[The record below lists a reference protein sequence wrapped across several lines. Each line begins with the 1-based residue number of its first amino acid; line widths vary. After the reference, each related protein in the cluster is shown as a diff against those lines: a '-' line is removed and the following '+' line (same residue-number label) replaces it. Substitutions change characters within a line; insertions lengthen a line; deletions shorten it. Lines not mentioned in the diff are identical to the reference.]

1 MTGLLKMI
9 QKLLLG
15 ILVLCTMGCGQRAYE
30 IPDTGATLEG
40 SVTYDG
46 KPVPMALIVVRSET
60 ATADAKIVEPGKYKV
75 PSAPVGKVKIGVD
88 TDAMRGELMSRSM
101 AQAYK
106 GPGGQSSAEA
116 GKKLSFIPV
125 PNKFADPDTSGITF
139 EIKKGVNTFDI
150 VIPK

>member
-1 MTGLLKMI
+1 MIRRLLP
-9 QKLLLG
+9 G
-15 ILVLCTMGCGQRAYE
+15 ILVICVMGCGQRAYE
-30 IPDTGATLEG
+30 IPDSGATLEG

-60 ATADAKIVEPGKYKV
+60 ATADARIVEPGKYKV
-75 PSAPVGKVKIGVD
+75 PSVPIGKVKIAVD

-116 GKKLSFIPV
+116 GKKVSFIAV
-125 PNKFADPDTSGITF
+125 PGKFADPDSSGITF
-139 EIKKGVNTFDI
+139 EIKKGANTFDI
-150 VIPK
+150 VIPR

>member
-1 MTGLLKMI
+1 MIRRLLP
-9 QKLLLG
+9 G
-15 ILVLCTMGCGQRAYE
+15 ILVICVMGCGQRAYE
-30 IPDTGATLEG
+30 IPDSGATLEG

-60 ATADAKIVEPGKYKV
+60 ASADARIVEPGKYKV
-75 PSAPVGKVKIGVD
+75 PSVPIGKVKIAVD

-116 GKKLSFIPV
+116 GKKLSFIAV
-125 PNKFADPDTSGITF
+125 PGKFADPDSSGITF
-139 EIKKGVNTFDI
+139 EIKKGANTFDI
-150 VIPK
+150 VIPR

>member
-1 MTGLLKMI
+1 MVRRLLP
-9 QKLLLG
+9 G
-15 ILVLCTMGCGQRAYE
+15 ILIICVMGCGQRAYE
-30 IPDTGATLEG
+30 IPDSGATLEG

-60 ATADAKIVEPGKYKV
+60 ATADARIVEPGKYKV
-75 PSAPVGKVKIGVD
+75 PSVPIGKVKIAVD

-116 GKKLSFIPV
+116 GKKLSFIAV
-125 PNKFADPDTSGITF
+125 PGKFADPDSSGITF
-139 EIKKGVNTFDI
+139 EIKKGANTFDI
-150 VIPK
+150 VIPR

>member
-1 MTGLLKMI
+1 MIRRLLP
-9 QKLLLG
+9 G
-15 ILVLCTMGCGQRAYE
+15 ILIICVMGCGQRAYE
-30 IPDTGATLEG
+30 IPDSGATLEG

-60 ATADAKIVEPGKYKV
+60 ATADARIVEPGKYKV
-75 PSAPVGKVKIGVD
+75 PSVPIGKVKIAVD

-116 GKKLSFIPV
+116 GKKVSFIAV
-125 PNKFADPDTSGITF
+125 PGKFADPDSSGITF
-139 EIKKGVNTFDI
+139 EIKKGANTFDI
-150 VIPK
+150 VIPR

>member
-1 MTGLLKMI
+1 MIRRLLP
-9 QKLLLG
+9 G
-15 ILVLCTMGCGQRAYE
+15 ILVICVMGCGQRAYE
-30 IPDTGATLEG
+30 IPDSGATLEG

-60 ATADAKIVEPGKYKV
+60 ATADARIVESGKYKV
-75 PSAPVGKVKIGVD
+75 PSVPIGKVKIAVD

-116 GKKLSFIPV
+116 GKKLSFIAV
-125 PNKFADPDTSGITF
+125 PGKFADPDSSGITF
-139 EIKKGVNTFDI
+139 EIKKGANTFDI
-150 VIPK
+150 VIPR

>member
-1 MTGLLKMI
+1 MIRRLLP
-9 QKLLLG
+9 G
-15 ILVLCTMGCGQRAYE
+15 ILIVCVMGCGQRAYE
-30 IPDTGATLEG
+30 IPDSGATLEG

-60 ATADAKIVEPGKYKV
+60 ATADARIVEPGKYKV
-75 PSAPVGKVKIGVD
+75 PSVPIGKVKIAVD

-116 GKKLSFIPV
+116 GKKLSFIAV
-125 PNKFADPDTSGITF
+125 PGKFADPDSSGITF
-139 EIKKGVNTFDI
+139 EIKKGANTFDI
-150 VIPK
+150 VIPR

>member
-1 MTGLLKMI
+1 MIRRLLP
-9 QKLLLG
+9 G
-15 ILVLCTMGCGQRAYE
+15 ILIICVMGCGQRAYE
-30 IPDTGATLEG
+30 IPDSGATLEG

-60 ATADAKIVEPGKYKV
+60 ATADARIVEPGKYKV
-75 PSAPVGKVKIGVD
+75 PSVPIGKVKIAVD

-116 GKKLSFIPV
+116 GKKLSFIAV
-125 PNKFADPDTSGITF
+125 PGKFADPDSSGITF
-139 EIKKGVNTFDI
+139 EIKKGANTFDI
-150 VIPK
+150 VIPR